1 MGESWVRL
9 AEGRPLWIS
18 KVYAKAQR
26 KNRRQPGKGKEWS
39 RLKELLQ
46 GKRNAIVL
54 ELSEKG
60 EEWKWMQSEK

>member
-1 MGESWVRL
+1 MGRL

-18 KVYAKAQR
+18 KVYAKSQR
-26 KNRRQPGKGKEWS
+26 ESRRQPGKGKEWS
-39 RLKELLQ
+39 RLKELPQ
-46 GKRNAIVL
+46 GKTNAIGL